1 MALAPQAKCNV
12 KDIESD
18 QRMISARESVLRW
31 FVAFTVRFKRTY
43 VVPMSPNVNQS
54 VVSISS
60 TDSSEPG
67 SPGAIDGVGVSPERN
82 KETLFDA
89 SEVIRKV
96 LYSTRSNVRLL
107 HEVFRQVNGAHL
119 CVIFVLR
126 NLWKSHDG
134 LFVNLTS
141 FHFWKPA
148 PGSTF
153 LSFLLWL
160 SLVSFVAVIIV
171 CFIIILLTNAQSHL
185 FSPHQLYCCFVRF
198 Q

>member
-1 MALAPQAKCNV
+1 M
-12 KDIESD
+12 ESD

-67 SPGAIDGVGVSPERN
+67 SPGASDAIGVSPERN
-82 KETLFDA
+82 KETLLDA

-119 CVIFVLR
+119 FVIFVLR

-134 LFVNLTS
+134 LFVNNLAS
-141 FHFWKPA
+141 FHF
-148 PGSTF
+148 
-153 LSFLLWL
+153 
-160 SLVSFVAVIIV
+160 
-171 CFIIILLTNAQSHL
+171 
-185 FSPHQLYCCFVRF
+185 
-198 Q
+198 

>member
-1 MALAPQAKCNV
+1 M
-12 KDIESD
+12 
-18 QRMISARESVLRW
+18 LRW

-67 SPGAIDGVGVSPERN
+67 SPGASDVSPERN
-82 KETLFDA
+82 KETLLDA
-89 SEVIRKV
+89 GEVIRKV

-119 CVIFVLR
+119 SIIFVLR

-134 LFVNLTS
+134 LFGNL
-141 FHFWKPA
+141 A
-148 PGSTF
+148 
-153 LSFLLWL
+153 
-160 SLVSFVAVIIV
+160 
-171 CFIIILLTNAQSHL
+171 CFD
-185 FSPHQLYCCFVRF
+185 F
-198 Q
+198 